1 MDVGLTAVHSV
12 VEVKKM
18 DTFAQQKTGNLTE
31 KVLRRSRQRRWKEGA
46 FFQSIASMK
55 ERTVQKSAQTC
66 HCGYFYPEYGTYKC
80 SHFYFICED
89 SQVLCPLPVL
99 KIDTSFTLEFLII
112 CRQILTF
119 FFQLCMN
126 TDQD

>member
-1 MDVGLTAVHSV
+1 MDVGLTAVQTV
-12 VEVKKM
+12 VEVKKV

-66 HCGYFYPEYGTYKC
+66 HLWLFLTQNMELTNARL
-80 SHFYFICED
+80 FILF
-89 SQVLCPLPVL
+89 V
-99 KIDTSFTLEFLII
+99 KTLSSVVSPP
-112 CRQILTF
+112 C
-119 FFQLCMN
+119 
-126 TDQD
+126 